1 MFDSLIRKKISL
13 SDIFFFFL
21 HANIKRIVLDVYIL
35 TENKVFKK
43 KAEINVSSK
52 FMLKNIFL
60 SKAKKNSSF
69 YVCKCCLLS
78 IITVKT

>member
-1 MFDSLIRKKISL
+1 M
-13 SDIFFFFL
+13 
-21 HANIKRIVLDVYIL
+21 HANVKRIVIDVYIL
-35 TENKVFKK
+35 AENKVFKK
-43 KAEINVSSK
+43 QAEITVSSK

-69 YVCKCCLLS
+69 YVCKCCFLS